1 MNTSSSMLLIG
12 IGGAGAAIARG
23 VNRAFGGN
31 MRHLLADTDAA
42 TGQDGEPFVLIGGD
56 RLSGRG
62 SGGDLVSARMAAEDS
77 LGGLDEH
84 LDGVRLAVIV
94 TCLGGGTGGGATYE
108 ALRHLATRGLPAIV
122 FATTPFTFESD
133 QRQRNARGIMSMI
146 EDNASSVFFLPL
158 DKLVNGTDNMKEA
171 LRRAVDNV
179 ATGVTLFWRIVEK
192 PGYIRMDSERIR
204 HLAASAG
211 CGRFAAV
218 SVQGD
223 NRAAA
228 AVQILAQSE
237 ILRNGSAPVSKILCG
252 ILAGDDLRLSEVG
265 LIADGVRDIFGKG
278 VIAPEIATVNDESV
292 FAGRLSVVIML
303 FESARSEAV
312 RQTQSAGRRH
322 KNALAVGPTGKG
334 RFNNAERTEWRG
346 EDLDI
351 PTYLRQNINL
361 ELL

>member
-1 MNTSSSMLLIG
+1 MLLIG
-12 IGGAGAAIARG
+12 VGGAGSAIARG
-23 VNRAFGGN
+23 VNRAFGGD
-31 MRHLLADTDAA
+31 MRYLLADTDASTA
-42 TGQDGEPFVLIGGD
+42 QDDEPFVLIGGD

-62 SGGDLVSARMAAEDS
+62 SGGDLVTARMAAEDS

-84 LDGVRLAVIV
+84 LEGVRLAVIV
-94 TCLGGGTGGGATYE
+94 TALGGGTGGGATYE
-108 ALRHLATRGLPAIV
+108 ALRHLAERGLPTLV

-133 QRQRNARGIMSMI
+133 QRQRNSRGIMSMI

-158 DKLVNGTDNMKEA
+158 DKLVCGIDNMDDA
-171 LRRAVDNV
+171 LRRAVDTI
-179 ATGVTLFWRIVEK
+179 ATGITLFWRIVEK
-192 PGYIRMDSERIR
+192 PGYIRMDAERIR
-204 HLAASAG
+204 HLIASAG
-211 CGRFAAV
+211 RGRFAAV

-228 AVQILAQSE
+228 AVQTLSRSE
-237 ILRNGSAPVSKILCG
+237 ILQCGSAPVHKILCG

-265 LIADGVRDIFGKG
+265 AIAAGVRDAFGKG
-278 VIAPEIATVNDESV
+278 LIAPEIATVNDEGV
-292 FAGRLSVVIML
+292 FSGRLSVVVML
-303 FESARSEAV
+303 FESDEKTAKPLPV
-312 RQTQSAGRRH
+312 AGRRH
-322 KNALAVGPTGKG
+322 GRSVLSAGPTGKG